1 MEKEKQAKCLKGVSC
16 DACQCVH
23 HGENNTCHASA
34 IAVGPHSASSSYET
48 VCATF
53 KAKCDPVKD
62 ITCH

>member
-1 MEKEKQAKCLKGVSC
+1 MENETKRKNLKGVSC

-23 HGENNTCHASA
+23 HGEHNTCCASE
-34 IAVGPHSASSSYET
+34 IAVGPHNASSSYET

-62 ITCH
+62 IEK